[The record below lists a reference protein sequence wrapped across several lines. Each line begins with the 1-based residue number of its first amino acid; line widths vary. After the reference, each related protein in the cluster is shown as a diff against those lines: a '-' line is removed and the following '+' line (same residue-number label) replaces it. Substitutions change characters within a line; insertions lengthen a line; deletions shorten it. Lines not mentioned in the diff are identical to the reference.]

1 MFIRKPVVT
10 FFHLNPQQI
19 YRHDGAW
26 HVLIISLRLWL
37 YFFHLNLSVRVKVC
51 VRVYACGRGLPTL
64 ISVCPVVCNA
74 PRLVIWV
81 YLDELIGRDRAVDA
95 WVSHRRPCRMNL
107 SNLLWRVCL
116 KSTHRHICWPCLG
129 LWWCTYIQVSG
140 HNIISLLKSFN
151 ALWVMP
157 QVSIRE
163 HICAN
168 LYLVTEG
175 DRTTVA
181 HWGYFST

>member
-1 MFIRKPVVT
+1 MMDVYTEACGHVFPSQSTADLQTWWRMTCFDHIIKTVVV
-10 FFHLNPQQI
+10 F
-19 YRHDGAW
+19 
-26 HVLIISLRLWL
+26 
-37 YFFHLNLSVRVKVC
+37 LNLFVRVKVC